1 MADKRLI
8 DANARIEEIKKAHCT
23 NCDNYGGVRCRACWV
38 DDAIGMI
45 DDAHTM
51 DAVEV
56 VHGRW
61 IYEPVEF
68 SIVKDIRCS
77 VCRRYVKVPENYCPD
92 CGAKMDGGAD
102 HV

>member
-1 MADKRLI
+1 MATEKRLI
-8 DANARIEEIKKAHCT
+8 DANDALARLQKAEQEMKVVSIVGYKAVSMDGVIEFIQT
-23 NCDNYGGVRCRACWV
+23 RPTV
-38 DDAIGMI
+38 
-45 DDAHTM
+45 

-56 VHGRW
+56 VHGKW

-92 CGAKMDGGAD
+92 CGAKMDGDGNG
-102 HV
+102 